1 MNMDIN
7 IDDREIDIDEGFYV
21 DLFDNQLYFLL
32 PNYDFSNIPTE

>member
-7 IDDREIDIDEGFYV
+7 IDEREIDIDGGFYV

>member
-1 MNMDIN
+1 MDIN
-7 IDDREIDIDEGFYV
+7 IDEREIDIDIDEGFYV